1 MDAGRDGAGG
11 GGAAVAA
18 AAADSLSPAFLFS
31 SSKFGLGGSTSARST
46 RAIAR
51 RLRSRRRFF
60 ERLALGAYRACLST
74 LPALTRTWFS
84 DLKDTKLAK
93 ALETATSFAISPFL
107 LEREFDAVERA
118 ARGAYSGFSFGEHDA
133 DSTGT
138 LTVKVSRNVREIS
151 ATYSVEDANVQLL
164 IKLPKAYPLVAA
176 ELTTGSRAGVSEAR
190 ARKWSLAVG
199 AILRHQNGAVAAG
212 LATWRANVD
221 REFAGVEPCPI
232 CYLVIHGANHQLPRL
247 RCGQCRNK
255 FHNACLYKW
264 FTSSSK
270 STCPLCQTPWGASYR
285 G

>member
-1 MDAGRDGAGG
+1 
-11 GGAAVAA
+11 
-18 AAADSLSPAFLFS
+18 
-31 SSKFGLGGSTSARST
+31 
-46 RAIAR
+46 
-51 RLRSRRRFF
+51 
-60 ERLALGAYRACLST
+60 
-74 LPALTRTWFS
+74 
-84 DLKDTKLAK
+84 
-93 ALETATSFAISPFL
+93 

-118 ARGAYSGFSFGEHDA
+118 ATGAYSGFSFGEHDA

-270 STCPLCQTPWGASYR
+270 VDVPAVPDALGRELPRVKGEEEGGRRRGDEETNEASACSFQKQTTI
-285 G
+285 